1 MLIIADDITGAAEI
15 AGIAWR
21 KGLKVRLMVY
31 QPNMPTTPLSSWRG
45 AGGEALILAT
55 DTRSGTEEEAVKTIE
70 ELATCLYSGVQEC
83 RSVGVQTLPSSTS
96 NSSTRQLVNL
106 STDASNLSTCQL
118 VNSSTDI
125 IFKKTDSV
133 LRGHVAAELQ
143 ALMRVTGKQK
153 ALLIPQN
160 PSKGRIV
167 KDGIYYINGTPLDQ
181 TSFAYDPEFPA
192 KTAEAKKLLKRSAGV
207 QECRSSDNSWT
218 SNLSSPSS
226 HLSSISS
233 PKGEDGRGLL
243 LPDATTL
250 EEIREHVAK
259 ADNDTLFAG
268 GADMFEAVVDYLL
281 GVQECRSEGVQ
292 TLPVQGV
299 QECRSVGVQTLP
311 SSTSNSSTCQLVN
324 LSTDTL
330 NSSTRQLVNSST
342 CKALNLSTEK
352 NLILCGSTQSCSLIG
367 EPFFAN
373 KNAIEVTM
381 PEDVF
386 HGTAS
391 IHETNAWIATLK
403 DHWQSHDAMIVRIGH
418 ETTGGKEYA
427 VRLRNLFGEM
437 AYQILSPVQGV
448 QEFRSSDNSILR
460 SEGVKECRSVDI
472 TLASNPSSPTPP
484 PSEGSGEVH
493 PSSLIPHLSSQFRSE
508 GVQTLPSSTN
518 NLSTRQLVNSSTCE
532 ALNLSTCEALNSSTR
547 IIIEGGATAYTVL
560 ERLGISSFDVE
571 YEYSPGVVC
580 LSHGNMRIILKPGSY
595 PWGNLFEEL

>member
-70 ELATCLYSGVQEC
+70 ELFA
-83 RSVGVQTLPSSTS
+83 PSTS
-96 NSSTRQLVNL
+96 PLQGGVGGGL
-106 STDASNLSTCQL
+106 
-118 VNSSTDI
+118 

-233 PKGEDGRGLL
+233 PKGGDGRGLL
-243 LPDATTL
+243 FPDATTL
-250 EEIREHVAK
+250 EEIREHVAN

-281 GVQECRSEGVQ
+281 GVQEYRSAGVQTLPDQGVQECRSEGVQ
-292 TLPVQGV
+292 TLPSSTNNSSTCQLVNLSTCEASNSSTEKILLLCGSTQSRSLIGEPFFANKNAIEVTMPEDVFHGIASIPEINAWIATLKDHWQSHDAMIVRIGHEATGGKEYAVRLRKLFGEMAYQILSPVQGVQEFRSSDDSLSSNPSSLIPHLSSQFRSAGVQTLPDQGV

-324 LSTDTL
+324 
-330 NSSTRQLVNSST
+330 SST
-342 CKALNLSTEK
+342 
-352 NLILCGSTQSCSLIG
+352 
-367 EPFFAN
+367 
-373 KNAIEVTM
+373 
-381 PEDVF
+381 
-386 HGTAS
+386 
-391 IHETNAWIATLK
+391 ET
-403 DHWQSHDAMIVRIGH
+403 S
-418 ETTGGKEYA
+418 
-427 VRLRNLFGEM
+427 
-437 AYQILSPVQGV
+437 
-448 QEFRSSDNSILR
+448 
-460 SEGVKECRSVDI
+460 
-472 TLASNPSSPTPP
+472 
-484 PSEGSGEVH
+484 
-493 PSSLIPHLSSQFRSE
+493 
-508 GVQTLPSSTN
+508 
-518 NLSTRQLVNSSTCE
+518 NLSTRQLVN
-532 ALNLSTCEALNSSTR
+532 LSTL
-547 IIIEGGATAYTVL
+547 IIIEGGATAYSVL

-595 PWGNLFEEL
+595 PWGNLF

>member
-106 STDASNLSTCQL
+106 STDASNSSTCQL

-133 LRGHVAAELQ
+133 LRGHVAAELE
-143 ALMRVTGKQK
+143 ALMRLTGKSNT
-153 ALLIPQN
+153 LLIPQN

-218 SNLSSPSS
+218 SNPSSPSS

-233 PKGEDGRGLL
+233 PKEEDGRGLHF
-243 LPDATTL
+243 PDATTL

-259 ADNDTLFAG
+259 ADPNTLFAG

-281 GVQECRSEGVQ
+281 GVQEFRSA
-292 TLPVQGV
+292 
-299 QECRSVGVQTLP
+299 GVQTLP
-311 SSTSNSSTCQLVN
+311 SSTN
-324 LSTDTL
+324 

-342 CKALNLSTEK
+342 CEALNSSTEK
-352 NLILCGSTQSCSLIG
+352 ILILCGSTQSRSLIG
-367 EPFFAN
+367 EHFFAD

-381 PEDVF
+381 PKDVF
-386 HGTAS
+386 HGTTS

-403 DHWQSHDAMIVRIGH
+403 DHWQNHDAMIVRIGH
-418 ETTGGKEYA
+418 EATGGKEYA

-437 AYQILSPVQGV
+437 AYQILSPDQGV
-448 QEFRSSDNSILR
+448 QE
-460 SEGVKECRSVDI
+460 CRSV
-472 TLASNPSSPTPP
+472 
-484 PSEGSGEVH
+484 
-493 PSSLIPHLSSQFRSE
+493 

-518 NLSTRQLVNSSTCE
+518 NSSTCQLVNSSTCE
-532 ALNLSTCEALNSSTR
+532 ALNSSTCQLAKHLTRQLVNLSTCEALNSSTN
-547 IIIEGGATAYTVL
+547 IILEGGATAYTVL

-580 LSHGNMRIILKPGSY
+580 LSHGNMHIILKPGSY
-595 PWGNLFEEL
+595 PWGNLF

>member
-21 KGLKVRLMVY
+21 KGMKVRLMVY

-125 IFKKTDSV
+125 IFKKNDSV

-192 KTAEAKKLLKRSAGV
+192 KTSLVNKLISRRVDELNVDCRGGSAYPPEN
-207 QECRSSDNSWT
+207 QSNHRADTQICPYNSSFHS
-218 SNLSSPSS
+218 LHP
-226 HLSSISS
+226 S

-243 LPDATTL
+243 FPDATTL

-281 GVQECRSEGVQ
+281 GVQECRSAGVL
-292 TLPVQGV
+292 TLPDQGV
-299 QECRSVGVQTLP
+299 KECRSEGVQTLP
-311 SSTSNSSTCQLVN
+311 SSTSNLSTCQLVN
-324 LSTDTL
+324 LST
-330 NSSTRQLVNSST
+330 
-342 CKALNLSTEK
+342 CKALNLSTCEALNSSTEK
-352 NLILCGSTQSCSLIG
+352 KLLLCGSTQSRSLIG
-367 EPFFAN
+367 EPFFADRN
-373 KNAIEVTM
+373 VIEVTM

-391 IHETNAWIATLK
+391 IPETNAWIATLK

-418 ETTGGKEYA
+418 EATGGKEYA
-427 VRLRNLFGEM
+427 VRLRKLFGEM

-448 QEFRSSDNSILR
+448 QECR
-460 SEGVKECRSVDI
+460 SEGVQ
-472 TLASNPSSPTPP
+472 TSP
-484 PSEGSGEVH
+484 EHGVQEY
-493 PSSLIPHLSSQFRSE
+493 RSE
-508 GVQTLPSSTN
+508 GVQTLPPST
-518 NLSTRQLVNSSTCE
+518 S
-532 ALNLSTCEALNSSTR
+532 NLSTCQLKQATCQLAKHSTR
-547 IIIEGGATAYTVL
+547 IILEGGATAYTVL

-580 LSHGNMRIILKPGSY
+580 LSHGNIRIILKPGSY

>member
-83 RSVGVQTLPSSTS
+83 RSEGVQTLPSSTS

-125 IFKKTDSV
+125 IFKKNDSV

-167 KDGIYYINGTPLDQ
+167 KDGIYYINGTPLNQ

-281 GVQECRSEGVQ
+281 GVQECRSAGVQ
-292 TLPVQGV
+292 TLPDQGV

-311 SSTSNSSTCQLVN
+311 VQGVQEFRSAGVQTLPDQGVQECRSEGVQTLPSSTSNL
-324 LSTDTL
+324 
-330 NSSTRQLVNSST
+330 STRQLVNSST
-342 CKALNLSTEK
+342 CEALNSSTEK
-352 NLILCGSTQSCSLIG
+352 ILLLCGSTQSRSLIG
-367 EPFFAN
+367 EPFFADR
-373 KNAIEVTM
+373 NAIEVTM

-386 HGTAS
+386 HGTTS

-418 ETTGGKEYA
+418 EATGGKEYA
-427 VRLRNLFGEM
+427 VRLRKLFGEM

-448 QEFRSSDNSILR
+448 QECRSA
-460 SEGVKECRSVDI
+460 GVQTLPDQGVQECRS
-472 TLASNPSSPTPP
+472 S
-484 PSEGSGEVH
+484 
-493 PSSLIPHLSSQFRSE
+493 
-508 GVQTLPSSTN
+508 GVQTLPSSTS
-518 NLSTRQLVNSSTCE
+518 NLSTRQLI
-532 ALNLSTCEALNSSTR
+532 NSSTR
-547 IIIEGGATAYTVL
+547 IIIEGGATAYSVL
-560 ERLGISSFDVE
+560 QRLGISSFDVE
-571 YEYSPGVVC
+571 YEFSPGVVC

>member
-1 MLIIADDITGAAEI
+1 MRTSKPQNLKTSITVI
-15 AGIAWR
+15 
-21 KGLKVRLMVY
+21 
-31 QPNMPTTPLSSWRG
+31 
-45 AGGEALILAT
+45 AT

-70 ELATCLYSGVQEC
+70 DLFA
-83 RSVGVQTLPSSTS
+83 PSTS
-96 NSSTRQLVNL
+96 PLQGGVGGGL
-106 STDASNLSTCQL
+106 
-118 VNSSTDI
+118 

-207 QECRSSDNSWT
+207 QEFRSSDNSWT
-218 SNLSSPSS
+218 SKLSSPSS

-259 ADNDTLFAG
+259 ADHNTLFAG

-281 GVQECRSEGVQ
+281 GDGAPLTAPEGASILNGILRSEGVKE
-292 TLPVQGV
+292 L
-299 QECRSVGVQTLP
+299 RSEDNSAP
-311 SSTSNSSTCQLVN
+311 SKPPRGEASEIPMHAAIVSPSGDEGGASGA
-324 LSTDTL
+324 S
-330 NSSTRQLVNSST
+330 RGA
-342 CKALNLSTEK
+342 KI
-352 NLILCGSTQSCSLIG
+352 LILCGSTQSRSLIG

-391 IHETNAWIATLK
+391 IPETNAWIATLK
-403 DHWQSHDAMIVRIGH
+403 DHWQNHDAMIVRIGH
-418 ETTGGKEYA
+418 EATGGKEYA
-427 VRLRNLFGEM
+427 VRLRKLFGEM
-437 AYQILSPVQGV
+437 AYQILSPDQGV
-448 QEFRSSDNSILR
+448 QECRSSDDSL
-460 SEGVKECRSVDI
+460 S
-472 TLASNPSSPTPP
+472 SN
-484 PSEGSGEVH
+484 

-508 GVQTLPSSTN
+508 GVQTLPGQGVQECRSTGVQTLPSSTS
-518 NLSTRQLVNSSTCE
+518 NLSTCQLKQATCQLVNSSTCQL
-532 ALNLSTCEALNSSTR
+532 AKHSTR
-547 IIIEGGATAYTVL
+547 IILEGGATAYTVL

>member
-70 ELATCLYSGVQEC
+70 DLFA
-83 RSVGVQTLPSSTS
+83 PSTS
-96 NSSTRQLVNL
+96 PLQGGVGGGL
-106 STDASNLSTCQL
+106 
-118 VNSSTDI
+118 

-143 ALMRVTGKQK
+143 TLMRVTGKQK

-167 KDGIYYINGTPLDQ
+167 KDGIYYINGVPLDQ

-281 GVQECRSEGVQ
+281 GVQECRSAGVQ

-299 QECRSVGVQTLP
+299 QECRSEGVQTLP
-311 SSTSNSSTCQLVN
+311 SSTSNSSTRQLVN
-324 LSTDTL
+324 LSTCEAL
-330 NSSTRQLVNSST
+330 NSST
-342 CKALNLSTEK
+342 EK
-352 NLILCGSTQSCSLIG
+352 ILLLCGSTQSRSLIG

-391 IHETNAWIATLK
+391 ILETNAWIATLK
-403 DHWQSHDAMIVRIGH
+403 DHWQNHDAMIVRIGH
-418 ETTGGKEYA
+418 EATGGKEYA
-427 VRLRNLFGEM
+427 VRLRKLFGEL
-437 AYQILSPVQGV
+437 AYQILSPVQEV
-448 QEFRSSDNSILR
+448 QECRSSDDSL
-460 SEGVKECRSVDI
+460 S
-472 TLASNPSSPTPP
+472 SN
-484 PSEGSGEVH
+484 
-493 PSSLIPHLSSQFRSE
+493 PSSLIPHLSSQFRSV
-508 GVQTLPSSTN
+508 GVQTLPSST
-518 NLSTRQLVNSSTCE
+518 SNSSTCQLVNLSTCE
-532 ALNLSTCEALNSSTR
+532 AHNSSTCEALNSSTV
-547 IIIEGGATAYTVL
+547 IILEGGATAYTVL
-560 ERLGISSFDVE
+560 QRLGISSFDVE
-571 YEYSPGVVC
+571 HEYSPGVVC

>member
-96 NSSTRQLVNL
+96 NSST
-106 STDASNLSTCQL
+106 CQL

-167 KDGIYYINGTPLDQ
+167 KDGIYYINGVPLDQ

-207 QECRSSDNSWT
+207 QECRSADNSWT
-218 SNLSSPSS
+218 SKLSSPSS

-268 GADMFEAVVDYLL
+268 GADMFEAVMDYLL
-281 GVQECRSEGVQ
+281 GVQECRSA
-292 TLPVQGV
+292 
-299 QECRSVGVQTLP
+299 GVQTLP

-330 NSSTRQLVNSST
+330 NSST
-342 CKALNLSTEK
+342 CKALNSSTEK
-352 NLILCGSTQSCSLIG
+352 ILLLCGSTQSRSLIG

-391 IHETNAWIATLK
+391 IIETNAWIATLK
-403 DHWQSHDAMIVRIGH
+403 DQWQKHDVMIVRIGH
-418 ETTGGKEYA
+418 EATGGKEYA
-427 VRLRNLFGEM
+427 VRLRKLFGEM

-448 QEFRSSDNSILR
+448 QEYRSSDDSL
-460 SEGVKECRSVDI
+460 S
-472 TLASNPSSPTPP
+472 SN
-484 PSEGSGEVH
+484 

-508 GVQTLPSSTN
+508 GVQTLPSSTS
-518 NLSTRQLVNSSTCE
+518 NLSTCQLKQATRQLVN
-532 ALNLSTCEALNSSTR
+532 LSTCQLAKHSTR

-560 ERLGISSFDVE
+560 QRLGISSFDVE

-595 PWGNLFEEL
+595 PWGNLFEEI

>member
-21 KGLKVRLMVY
+21 KGMKVRLMVY

-70 ELATCLYSGVQEC
+70 TLFNSPLQGGV
-83 RSVGVQTLPSSTS
+83 GGGL
-96 NSSTRQLVNL
+96 
-106 STDASNLSTCQL
+106 
-118 VNSSTDI
+118 

-133 LRGHVAAELQ
+133 LRGHVAAELE
-143 ALMRVTGKQK
+143 ALMRLTGKSNT
-153 ALLIPQN
+153 LLIPQN

-192 KTAEAKKLLKRSAGV
+192 KTAEAKKLLKRSAEV

-218 SNLSSPSS
+218 SNPSSPSS

-233 PKGEDGRGLL
+233 PKGEDGKGLHF
-243 LPDATTL
+243 PDATTL

-259 ADNDTLFAG
+259 ADPNTLFAG

-281 GVQECRSEGVQ
+281 GVQEFRSA
-292 TLPVQGV
+292 
-299 QECRSVGVQTLP
+299 GVQTLP
-311 SSTSNSSTCQLVN
+311 SSTN
-324 LSTDTL
+324 
-330 NSSTRQLVNSST
+330 NSSTRQLVNLST
-342 CKALNLSTEK
+342 CEALNSSTEK
-352 NLILCGSTQSCSLIG
+352 ILILCGSTQSRSLIN
-367 EPFFAN
+367 EPFFAD

-391 IHETNAWIATLK
+391 IHEINKWIATLK
-403 DHWQSHDAMIVRIGH
+403 DHWQNHDAMIVRIGH
-418 ETTGGKEYA
+418 EATGGKEYA

-437 AYQILSPVQGV
+437 AYQILSPDQGV
-448 QEFRSSDNSILR
+448 Q
-460 SEGVKECRSVDI
+460 
-472 TLASNPSSPTPP
+472 
-484 PSEGSGEVH
+484 
-493 PSSLIPHLSSQFRSE
+493 
-508 GVQTLPSSTN
+508 STN
-518 NLSTRQLVNSSTCE
+518 NSSTCQLVNSSTCE
-532 ALNLSTCEALNSSTR
+532 ALNSSTCEALNSSTN
-547 IIIEGGATAYTVL
+547 IILEGGATAYTVL

>member
-45 AGGEALILAT
+45 TGGEALILAT

-70 ELATCLYSGVQEC
+70 EVATCLSLGVQEC
-83 RSVGVQTLPSSTS
+83 RSSGVQTLPSSTS

-106 STDASNLSTCQL
+106 STDANNSSTCQL
-118 VNSSTDI
+118 VNSSTDASNSSTDI

-133 LRGHVAAELQ
+133 LRGHVAAELE
-143 ALMRVTGKQK
+143 ALMRLTGKSNT
-153 ALLIPQN
+153 LLIPQN

-207 QECRSSDNSWT
+207 QECRSSDNSWA
-218 SNLSSPSS
+218 SNPSSPSS

-233 PKGEDGRGLL
+233 PKGEYVRGLHF
-243 LPDATTL
+243 PDATTL
-250 EEIREHVAK
+250 EEIREHVAN
-259 ADNDTLFAG
+259 AEPNTLFAG

-281 GVQECRSEGVQ
+281 GVQ
-292 TLPVQGV
+292 TLPGQGV

-311 SSTSNSSTCQLVN
+311 SSTSNLSTC
-324 LSTDTL
+324 
-330 NSSTRQLVNSST
+330 QLVNSST
-342 CKALNLSTEK
+342 CEALNSSTEK
-352 NLILCGSTQSCSLIG
+352 ILILCGSTQSRSLIN
-367 EPFFAN
+367 EPFFAD

-403 DHWQSHDAMIVRIGH
+403 DHWQNHDAMIVRIGH
-418 ETTGGKEYA
+418 EATGGKEYA
-427 VRLRNLFGEM
+427 VRLRKLFGEM
-437 AYQILSPVQGV
+437 AYQILSPDQGF
-448 QEFRSSDNSILR
+448 QS
-460 SEGVKECRSVDI
+460 
-472 TLASNPSSPTPP
+472 TSN
-484 PSEGSGEVH
+484 
-493 PSSLIPHLSSQFRSE
+493 
-508 GVQTLPSSTN
+508 SSTC
-518 NLSTRQLVNSSTCE
+518 QLVNSSTCE
-532 ALNLSTCEALNSSTR
+532 ALNLSTCEALNSSTCEALNLSTD
-547 IIIEGGATAYTVL
+547 IILEGGATAYTVL

>member
-21 KGLKVRLMVY
+21 KGLKVNLRLSGHKVA
-31 QPNMPTTPLSSWRG
+31 TLSGNEDLKTSKPQN
-45 AGGEALILAT
+45 LKTSITVIAT

-70 ELATCLYSGVQEC
+70 DLFA
-83 RSVGVQTLPSSTS
+83 PSTS
-96 NSSTRQLVNL
+96 PLQGGVGGGL
-106 STDASNLSTCQL
+106 
-118 VNSSTDI
+118 

-207 QECRSSDNSWT
+207 QEFRSSDNSWT
-218 SNLSSPSS
+218 SKLSSPSS

-259 ADNDTLFAG
+259 ADHNTLFAG

-281 GVQECRSEGVQ
+281 GDGAPLTAPEGASILNGILRSEGVKE
-292 TLPVQGV
+292 L
-299 QECRSVGVQTLP
+299 RSEDNSAP
-311 SSTSNSSTCQLVN
+311 SKPPRGEASEIPMHAAIVSPSGDEGGASGA
-324 LSTDTL
+324 S
-330 NSSTRQLVNSST
+330 RGA
-342 CKALNLSTEK
+342 KI
-352 NLILCGSTQSCSLIG
+352 LILCGSTQSRSLIG

-391 IHETNAWIATLK
+391 IPETNAWIATLK
-403 DHWQSHDAMIVRIGH
+403 DHWQNHDAMIVRIGH
-418 ETTGGKEYA
+418 EATGGKEYA
-427 VRLRNLFGEM
+427 VRLRKLFGEM
-437 AYQILSPVQGV
+437 AYQILSPDQGV
-448 QEFRSSDNSILR
+448 QECRSSDDSL
-460 SEGVKECRSVDI
+460 S
-472 TLASNPSSPTPP
+472 SN
-484 PSEGSGEVH
+484 

-508 GVQTLPSSTN
+508 GVQTLPGQGVQECRSTGVQTLPSSTS
-518 NLSTRQLVNSSTCE
+518 NLSTCQLKQATCQLVNSSTCQL
-532 ALNLSTCEALNSSTR
+532 AKHSTR
-547 IIIEGGATAYTVL
+547 IILEGGATAYTVL

>member
-55 DTRSGTEEEAVKTIE
+55 DTRSGTEEEAVKTIK
-70 ELATCLYSGVQEC
+70 ELATYLYSGVQEC
-83 RSVGVQTLPSSTS
+83 RSVGVQTLPSST
-96 NSSTRQLVNL
+96 
-106 STDASNLSTCQL
+106 SNLSTCQL

-167 KDGIYYINGTPLDQ
+167 KDGIYYINGVPLDQ

-192 KTAEAKKLLKRSAGV
+192 RTAEAKKLLKRSAEV
-207 QECRSSDNSWT
+207 QECRSSDNTWA
-218 SNLSSPSS
+218 SNPSSPSS

-233 PKGEDGRGLL
+233 PKGEDGMGLL
-243 LPDATTL
+243 LPDTTTL
-250 EEIREHVAK
+250 EEIREHVAN

-281 GVQECRSEGVQ
+281 GDGAPLTAPEGASILNGILRSEGVKE
-292 TLPVQGV
+292 L
-299 QECRSVGVQTLP
+299 RSEDNSAP
-311 SSTSNSSTCQLVN
+311 SKPPRGEASEIPMHAAIVSPSGDEGGASGA
-324 LSTDTL
+324 S
-330 NSSTRQLVNSST
+330 RGA
-342 CKALNLSTEK
+342 KI
-352 NLILCGSTQSCSLIG
+352 LILCGSTQSRSLIG

-391 IHETNAWIATLK
+391 IDETNAWIATLK
-403 DHWQSHDAMIVRIGH
+403 DHWQNHDAMIVRIGH
-418 ETTGGKEYA
+418 EATGGKEYA
-427 VRLRNLFGEM
+427 VRLRKLFGEL

-448 QEFRSSDNSILR
+448 QE
-460 SEGVKECRSVDI
+460 CRS
-472 TLASNPSSPTPP
+472 A
-484 PSEGSGEVH
+484 
-493 PSSLIPHLSSQFRSE
+493 
-508 GVQTLPSSTN
+508 GVQTLPSSTS
-518 NLSTRQLVNSSTCE
+518 NLSTCQLKQATCQLVNSSTCQL
-532 ALNLSTCEALNSSTR
+532 AKHSTR

-560 ERLGISSFDVE
+560 QRLGISSFDVE

-595 PWGNLFEEL
+595 PWGNLFEEI

>member
-45 AGGEALILAT
+45 AGGEVLILAT

-70 ELATCLYSGVQEC
+70 EVATCLYSGVQEC
-83 RSVGVQTLPSSTS
+83 RSAGVQTLPSSTS

-106 STDASNLSTCQL
+106 STDASNSSTCQL

-133 LRGHVAAELQ
+133 LRGHVAAELE
-143 ALMRVTGKQK
+143 ALMRLTGKSNT
-153 ALLIPQN
+153 LLIPQN

-192 KTAEAKKLLKRSAGV
+192 KTSLVNKLISRRVDKLCASEDSG
-207 QECRSSDNSWT
+207 CSITN
-218 SNLSSPSS
+218 NLSTCQLVN
-226 HLSSISS
+226 LSTEISF
-233 PKGEDGRGLL
+233 
-243 LPDATTL
+243 PDATTL

-259 ADNDTLFAG
+259 TDHNTLFAG

-281 GVQECRSEGVQ
+281 GVQ
-292 TLPVQGV
+292 TLPGQGV

-324 LSTDTL
+324 LSTDAS
-330 NSSTRQLVNSST
+330 NSSTRQLVNLST
-342 CKALNLSTEK
+342 NTPNSSTEK
-352 NLILCGSTQSCSLIG
+352 ILILCGSTQSRSLIN
-367 EPFFAN
+367 ESFFADR
-373 KNAIEVTM
+373 NAIEVTM

-403 DHWQSHDAMIVRIGH
+403 DHWQNHDAMIVRIGH
-418 ETTGGKEYA
+418 EATGGKEYA

-437 AYQILSPVQGV
+437 AYQILSPDQ
-448 QEFRSSDNSILR
+448 
-460 SEGVKECRSVDI
+460 
-472 TLASNPSSPTPP
+472 
-484 PSEGSGEVH
+484 
-493 PSSLIPHLSSQFRSE
+493 
-508 GVQTLPSSTN
+508 GVQTLPSSTSN
-518 NLSTRQLVNSSTCE
+518 PSTRQLVNSSTCE
-532 ALNLSTCEALNSSTR
+532 ALNLSTCEALNSSTCEALNSSTD
-547 IIIEGGATAYTVL
+547 IILEGGATAYTVL

-595 PWGNLFEEL
+595 PWGNLFEEPLSFLIK

>member
-70 ELATCLYSGVQEC
+70 YLFAPSTSPLQGG
-83 RSVGVQTLPSSTS
+83 VGVGL
-96 NSSTRQLVNL
+96 
-106 STDASNLSTCQL
+106 
-118 VNSSTDI
+118 

-207 QECRSSDNSWT
+207 QECRSSDNSWA
-218 SNLSSPSS
+218 SNLSSPNS

-268 GADMFEAVVDYLL
+268 GADMYEAVVDYLL

-292 TLPVQGV
+292 
-299 QECRSVGVQTLP
+299 ECRSSDDSLSSNPSSLIPHLSSQIRSEGVQTLP
-311 SSTSNSSTCQLVN
+311 SSTNN
-324 LSTDTL
+324 LSTC
-330 NSSTRQLVNSST
+330 QLVNSST
-342 CKALNLSTEK
+342 CEALNSSTEK
-352 NLILCGSTQSCSLIG
+352 ILLLCGSTQSRSLIG

-391 IHETNAWIATLK
+391 ILETNAWIATLK
-403 DHWQSHDAMIVRIGH
+403 DQWLKHDAMIVRIGH
-418 ETTGGKEYA
+418 EATGGKEYA
-427 VRLRNLFGEM
+427 VRLRKLFGEM

-448 QEFRSSDNSILR
+448 QECRSSDNSILR

-484 PSEGSGEVH
+484 PSEVSGEVH

-508 GVQTLPSSTN
+508 GVQTLPSSTS
-518 NLSTRQLVNSSTCE
+518 NLSTRQLV
-532 ALNLSTCEALNSSTR
+532 NLSTCEALNSSTR

-560 ERLGISSFDVE
+560 QRLGISSFDVE

>member
-192 KTAEAKKLLKRSAGV
+192 RTAEAKKLLKRSAGV

-268 GADMFEAVVDYLL
+268 GADMFEAVVDYFL
-281 GVQECRSEGVQ
+281 GDGAPLTAPEGASILNGILRSEGVKE
-292 TLPVQGV
+292 L
-299 QECRSVGVQTLP
+299 RSEDNSAP
-311 SSTSNSSTCQLVN
+311 SKPPRGEASEIPMHAAIVSPSGDEGGASGASRGAKIL
-324 LSTDTL
+324 L
-330 NSSTRQLVNSST
+330 
-342 CKALNLSTEK
+342 
-352 NLILCGSTQSCSLIG
+352 LCGSTQSRSLIG
-367 EPFFAN
+367 EPFFADR
-373 KNAIEVTM
+373 NAIEVTM

-391 IHETNAWIATLK
+391 IPETNAWIATLK
-403 DHWQSHDAMIVRIGH
+403 DHWQNHDAMIVRIGH
-418 ETTGGKEYA
+418 EATGGKEYA
-427 VRLRNLFGEM
+427 VRLRKLFGEL

-448 QEFRSSDNSILR
+448 QE
-460 SEGVKECRSVDI
+460 CRSADDS
-472 TLASNPSSPTPP
+472 LSSN
-484 PSEGSGEVH
+484 

-508 GVQTLPSSTN
+508 GVQTLPELPSSTSN
-518 NLSTRQLVNSSTCE
+518 SSTRQLVN
-532 ALNLSTCEALNSSTR
+532 LSTDTLNSSTCQLAKHSTR
-547 IIIEGGATAYTVL
+547 IILEGGATAYTVL

-571 YEYSPGVVC
+571 YEYSPGIVC

>member
-70 ELATCLYSGVQEC
+70 TLLNSPLQGGVG
-83 RSVGVQTLPSSTS
+83 GV
-96 NSSTRQLVNL
+96 
-106 STDASNLSTCQL
+106 
-118 VNSSTDI
+118 I

-143 ALMRVTGKQK
+143 TLMRVTGKQK

-192 KTAEAKKLLKRSAGV
+192 KTSEAKKLLKRSAGV
-207 QECRSSDNSWT
+207 QECRSSDNSWA
-218 SNLSSPSS
+218 SNPSSLSS

-233 PKGEDGRGLL
+233 SKGEDGRGLHF
-243 LPDATTL
+243 PDATNL
-250 EEIREHVAK
+250 EEIREHVAN
-259 ADNDTLFAG
+259 ADPNTLFAG

-281 GVQECRSEGVQ
+281 GVQEFRSA
-292 TLPVQGV
+292 
-299 QECRSVGVQTLP
+299 GVQTLP
-311 SSTSNSSTCQLVN
+311 SSTSN
-324 LSTDTL
+324 LSTRQLKQATC
-330 NSSTRQLVNSST
+330 QLVNSST
-342 CKALNLSTEK
+342 CQLAEHSTCEALNSSTEK
-352 NLILCGSTQSCSLIG
+352 ILILCGSTQSRSLIN
-367 EPFFAN
+367 EPFFAE

-403 DHWQSHDAMIVRIGH
+403 DHWQNHDAMIVRIGQVA
-418 ETTGGKEYA
+418 TGGKEYA
-427 VRLRNLFGEM
+427 VRLRKLFGEM
-437 AYQILSPVQGV
+437 AYQILSPAQGVHEFRSAGVQTLPDQGV
-448 QEFRSSDNSILR
+448 QEYRSPGVQTLPDQGVQEYRSS
-460 SEGVKECRSVDI
+460 
-472 TLASNPSSPTPP
+472 
-484 PSEGSGEVH
+484 
-493 PSSLIPHLSSQFRSE
+493 

-518 NLSTRQLVNSSTCE
+518 NSSTCQLVNSSTCE
-532 ALNLSTCEALNSSTR
+532 ALNSSTD

-580 LSHGNMRIILKPGSY
+580 LSYGNMRIILKPGSY